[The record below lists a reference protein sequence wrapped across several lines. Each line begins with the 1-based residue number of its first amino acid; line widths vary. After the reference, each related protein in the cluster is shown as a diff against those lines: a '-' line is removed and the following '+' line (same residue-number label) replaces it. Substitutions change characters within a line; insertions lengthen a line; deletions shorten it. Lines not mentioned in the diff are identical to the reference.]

1 MDIPEWSLPLV
12 PFSFSLMKARLSF
25 LPVAEERL
33 QAPVPVSFSCL
44 EMQHSPL
51 EEPAL
56 QSFPW
61 EGAGWEMEISHLWQD
76 QTAL

>member
-1 MDIPEWSLPLV
+1 
-12 PFSFSLMKARLSF
+12 MKTRLNF
-25 LPVAEERL
+25 LPVAEEWL
-33 QAPVPVSFSCL
+33 QAPMTVSFSCL
-44 EMQHSPL
+44 EIQHSAL

-56 QSFPW
+56 RIFPR